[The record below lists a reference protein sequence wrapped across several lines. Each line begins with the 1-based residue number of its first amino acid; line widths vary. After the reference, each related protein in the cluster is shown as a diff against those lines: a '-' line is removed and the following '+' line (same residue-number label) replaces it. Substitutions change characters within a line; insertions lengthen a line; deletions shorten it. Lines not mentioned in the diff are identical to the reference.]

1 MGLSRHKLLLVAV
14 SLLFLL
20 SSGSSLYLQHRQEQ
34 LVDTFYRNIHWNISQ
49 VMLES
54 QRFLYDLQL
63 YRAGR
68 LGMETLSLDYDLL
81 WNRLDIFLISSETA
95 EARQRHGLGK
105 ALAGLFE
112 QIKQLEPQ
120 MEAGALREGA
130 ELARLQEA
138 IASQTHLIEQIG
150 DQILSGQ
157 ERERSV
163 SQIRSSLFWLQI
175 WQLILLLTGGALV
188 AALIRANLANRR
200 LALLDPLTRLGNRR
214 ALQEQLSR
222 ALHAGEASALVVLDL
237 KRFKQVNDLLGYQ
250 VGDRLLQT
258 VADKLQQAHGSH
270 AYRLGGDEFAVVLTS
285 ADGALETRIHEL
297 VSLLHFEFVTRECSF
312 DLACRLGVAKAQ
324 QQDAGRL
331 LDQAILALNQAKR
344 SQEGDICWF
353 EPAMLQ
359 QLQLSQHQLHQL
371 RDWLAGREPAP
382 LRVALQ
388 GLTDGQ
394 GNDMWQMTLYWRE
407 QGRPVPCAGCR
418 SAACWGPCWPGC
430 CKRTRRSMPM
440 GGRCCSRSTTRPS
453 WPMSWPI
460 CRMHH
465 ARRGCCWCRR
475 CSRMQPCWRDCGSKV
490 APWRSETLA
499 APPRPSWRPAGLSVT
514 GCQMTRS
521 TVSCCSRWPGDWGW
535 CSCRCWRAVRQGSW
549 PEHKERY

>member
-54 QRFLYDLQL
+54 QRFLADLRL
-63 YRAGR
+63 YRVGQVE
-68 LGMETLSLDYDLL
+68 METLSLDYDLL

-95 EARQRHGLGK
+95 EARERHGLGR

-112 QIKQLEPQ
+112 QIKRLEPQ
-120 MEAGALREGA
+120 MAAGELREGA
-130 ELARLQEA
+130 QLARLQEE
-138 IASQTHLIEQIG
+138 IASQTRLIEQIG
-150 DQILSGQ
+150 NQILSGQ

-270 AYRLGGDEFAVVLTS
+270 AYRLGGDEFAVVLTT
-285 ADGALETRIHEL
+285 ADGTLEARIHQL
-297 VSLLHFEFVTRECSF
+297 MSLLHFEFVTRECSF
-312 DLACRLGVAKAQ
+312 ELACRLGVARAQ

-344 SQEGDICWF
+344 SQEGDISWF
-353 EPAMLQ
+353 VPAMLQ

-388 GLTDGQ
+388 AMADEQ
-394 GNDMWQMTLYWRE
+394 GNVLWQLALYWQE
-407 QGRPVPCAGCR
+407 QGTPCPMRWLQECGVLGPVLARLLQAHETLHGDGRSLLVPLDNQAQLAQVLACMPGASRTPLVLLVPALQPDTALLAGLRQQGCTLALR
-418 SAACWGPCWPGC
+418 DIGSATPAQLAAGWPVCYWLPQDDEHGELLQ
-430 CKRTRRSMPM
+430 PL
-440 GGRCCSRSTTRPS
+440 
-453 WPMSWPI
+453 
-460 CRMHH
+460 
-465 ARRGCCWCRR
+465 ARRLGLV
-475 CSRMQPCWRDCGSKV
+475 QLQV
-490 APWRSETLA
+490 LA
-499 APPRPSWRPAGLSVT
+499 GGEA
-514 GCQMTRS
+514 
-521 TVSCCSRWPGDWGW
+521 
-535 CSCRCWRAVRQGSW
+535 RQLA
-549 PEHKERY
+549 

>member
-54 QRFLYDLQL
+54 QRFLADLRL
-63 YRAGR
+63 YRVGQVE
-68 LGMETLSLDYDLL
+68 METLSLDYDLL

-95 EARQRHGLGK
+95 EARERHGLGR

-112 QIKQLEPQ
+112 QIKRLEPQ
-120 MEAGALREGA
+120 MAAGELREGA
-130 ELARLQEA
+130 QLARLQEE
-138 IASQTHLIEQIG
+138 IASQTRLIEQIG
-150 DQILSGQ
+150 NQILSGQ

-270 AYRLGGDEFAVVLTS
+270 AYRLGGDEFAVVLTTT
-285 ADGALETRIHEL
+285 DGTLEARIHQL
-297 VSLLHFEFVTRECSF
+297 MSLLHFEFVTRECSF
-312 DLACRLGVAKAQ
+312 ELACRLGVVRVQ

-344 SQEGDICWF
+344 SQEGDISWF
-353 EPAMLQ
+353 APAMLQ
-359 QLQLSQHQLHQL
+359 QLQLTQHQLHQL

-382 LRVALQ
+382 LWVSLQAMADEQGNGLWQLALYWQEQGTSCPMRWLQECGVLGPVLARLLQAHEMLRGDGRALLVPLDNQAQLAQVLACMPGASRTPLVLLVPALQ
-388 GLTDGQ
+388 PDAALLAGLRQQ
-394 GNDMWQMTLYWRE
+394 GCTLALRDIGSATPAQLAAGWPVHYWLPQDDE
-407 QGRPVPCAGCR
+407 HGELLQPL
-418 SAACWGPCWPGC
+418 
-430 CKRTRRSMPM
+430 
-440 GGRCCSRSTTRPS
+440 
-453 WPMSWPI
+453 
-460 CRMHH
+460 
-465 ARRGCCWCRR
+465 ARRLGLV
-475 CSRMQPCWRDCGSKV
+475 QLQVLAGSE
-490 APWRSETLA
+490 ARQLA
-499 APPRPSWRPAGLSVT
+499 
-514 GCQMTRS
+514 
-521 TVSCCSRWPGDWGW
+521 
-535 CSCRCWRAVRQGSW
+535 
-549 PEHKERY
+549 

>member
-1 MGLSRHKLLLVAV
+1 MGLSRHKLLLVTV

-54 QRFLYDLQL
+54 QRFLADLRL
-63 YRAGR
+63 YRVGQVE
-68 LGMETLSLDYDLL
+68 METLSLDYDLL

-95 EARQRHGLGK
+95 EARERHGLGR

-112 QIKQLEPQ
+112 QIKRLEPQ
-120 MEAGALREGA
+120 MAAGELREGA
-130 ELARLQEA
+130 QLARLQEE
-138 IASQTHLIEQIG
+138 IASQTRLIEQIG
-150 DQILSGQ
+150 NQILSGQ

-312 DLACRLGVAKAQ
+312 ELACRLGVARAQ

-344 SQEGDICWF
+344 SQEGDISWF
-353 EPAMLQ
+353 APAMLQ
-359 QLQLSQHQLHQL
+359 QLQLTQLQLHLL

-388 GLTDGQ
+388 AMTDEQ
-394 GNDMWQMTLYWRE
+394 GNGLWQLMLYWQE
-407 QGRPVPCAGCR
+407 QGTPCPMRWLQECGVLGPVLARLLRAHETLRGDGRALLVPLDNQAQLAQVLACLPGASRTPLVLLVPALQPDAALLAGLRQQGCTLALR
-418 SAACWGPCWPGC
+418 DIGSATPAQLAAGWPV
-430 CKRTRRSMPM
+430 RYWLPQDDEHDELLQ
-440 GGRCCSRSTTRPS
+440 PL
-453 WPMSWPI
+453 
-460 CRMHH
+460 
-465 ARRGCCWCRR
+465 ARRLGLV
-475 CSRMQPCWRDCGSKV
+475 QLQVLAGSE
-490 APWRSETLA
+490 ARQLA
-499 APPRPSWRPAGLSVT
+499 
-514 GCQMTRS
+514 
-521 TVSCCSRWPGDWGW
+521 
-535 CSCRCWRAVRQGSW
+535 
-549 PEHKERY
+549 

>member
-54 QRFLYDLQL
+54 QRFLADLRL
-63 YRAGR
+63 YRVGQVE
-68 LGMETLSLDYDLL
+68 METLSLDYDLL

-95 EARQRHGLGK
+95 EARERHGLGR

-112 QIKQLEPQ
+112 QIKRLEPQ
-120 MEAGALREGA
+120 MAAGELREGA
-130 ELARLQEA
+130 QLARLQEA
-138 IASQTHLIEQIG
+138 IASQTRLIEQIG
-150 DQILSGQ
+150 NQILSGQ

-222 ALHAGEASALVVLDL
+222 ALQAGEASALVVLDL

-270 AYRLGGDEFAVVLTS
+270 AYRLGGDEFAVVLTT
-285 ADGALETRIHEL
+285 ADGTLEARIHQL
-297 VSLLHFEFVTRECSF
+297 MSLLHFEFVTRECSF
-312 DLACRLGVAKAQ
+312 ELACRLGVARAQ

-344 SQEGDICWF
+344 SQEGDISWF
-353 EPAMLQ
+353 APAMLQ
-359 QLQLSQHQLHQL
+359 QLQLTQHQLHQL

-388 GLTDGQ
+388 AMADEQ
-394 GNDMWQMTLYWRE
+394 GNGLWQLALYWQE
-407 QGRPVPCAGCR
+407 QGTPCPMRWLQECGVLGPVLAQLLQAHETLRGDGRALLVPLDNQAQLAQVVACLPGTSRTPLVLLVPALQPDAALLAGLRQQGCTLALR
-418 SAACWGPCWPGC
+418 DIGSATPAQLAAGWPVRYWLPQDDEHGELLQ
-430 CKRTRRSMPM
+430 PL
-440 GGRCCSRSTTRPS
+440 
-453 WPMSWPI
+453 
-460 CRMHH
+460 
-465 ARRGCCWCRR
+465 ARRLGLV
-475 CSRMQPCWRDCGSKV
+475 QLQELAGSE
-490 APWRSETLA
+490 ARQLA
-499 APPRPSWRPAGLSVT
+499 
-514 GCQMTRS
+514 
-521 TVSCCSRWPGDWGW
+521 
-535 CSCRCWRAVRQGSW
+535 
-549 PEHKERY
+549 

>member
-54 QRFLYDLQL
+54 QRFLADLRL
-63 YRAGR
+63 YRVGQVE
-68 LGMETLSLDYDLL
+68 METLSLDYDLL

-95 EARQRHGLGK
+95 EARERHGLGR

-112 QIKQLEPQ
+112 QIKRLEPQ
-120 MEAGALREGA
+120 MAAGELREGA
-130 ELARLQEA
+130 QLARLQEA
-138 IASQTHLIEQIG
+138 IASQTRLIEQIG
-150 DQILSGQ
+150 NQILSGQ

-222 ALHAGEASALVVLDL
+222 ALHTGEASALVVLDL

-258 VADKLQQAHGSH
+258 VADKLQQAHGGH
-270 AYRLGGDEFAVVLTS
+270 AYRLGGDEFAVVLTT
-285 ADGALETRIHEL
+285 ADGTLEARIHQL
-297 VSLLHFEFVTRECSF
+297 MSLLHFEFVTRECSF
-312 DLACRLGVAKAQ
+312 ELACRLGVARAQ

-344 SQEGDICWF
+344 SQEGDISWF
-353 EPAMLQ
+353 APAMLQ

-388 GLTDGQ
+388 AMADEQ
-394 GNDMWQMTLYWRE
+394 GNVLWQLALYWQE
-407 QGRPVPCAGCR
+407 QGTPCPMRWLQECGVLGPVLARLLQAHETLRGDGRVLLIPLDNQAQLAQVLACLPGTSRTPLVLLVPALQPDTALLAGLRQQGCTLALR
-418 SAACWGPCWPGC
+418 DIGSATPAQLAAGWPVRYWLPQDDEHGELLQ
-430 CKRTRRSMPM
+430 PL
-440 GGRCCSRSTTRPS
+440 
-453 WPMSWPI
+453 
-460 CRMHH
+460 
-465 ARRGCCWCRR
+465 ARRLG
-475 CSRMQPCWRDCGSKV
+475 
-490 APWRSETLA
+490 LA
-499 APPRPSWRPAGLSVT
+499 QLQVKAG
-514 GCQMTRS
+514 GE
-521 TVSCCSRWPGDWGW
+521 
-535 CSCRCWRAVRQGSW
+535 ARQLA
-549 PEHKERY
+549 

>member
-54 QRFLYDLQL
+54 QRFLADLRL
-63 YRAGR
+63 YRVGQVE
-68 LGMETLSLDYDLL
+68 METLSLDYDLL

-95 EARQRHGLGK
+95 EVRERHGLGR

-112 QIKQLEPQ
+112 QIKRLEPQ
-120 MEAGALREGA
+120 MAAGELREGA
-130 ELARLQEA
+130 QLARLQEE
-138 IASQTHLIEQIG
+138 IASQTRLIEQIG
-150 DQILSGQ
+150 NQILSGQ

-258 VADKLQQAHGSH
+258 VADKLQQAHGGH
-270 AYRLGGDEFAVVLTS
+270 AYRLGGDEFAVVLTT
-285 ADGALETRIHEL
+285 ADGTLEARIHQL
-297 VSLLHFEFVTRECSF
+297 MSLLHFEFVTRECSF
-312 DLACRLGVAKAQ
+312 ELACRLGVVRVQ

-344 SQEGDICWF
+344 SQEGDISWF
-353 EPAMLQ
+353 APAMQQ
-359 QLQLSQHQLHQL
+359 QLQLTQHQLHQL

-394 GNDMWQMTLYWRE
+394 GNDLWQMTLYWRE
-407 QGRPVPCAGCR
+407 QGAPCQMRWLQECGVLGPVLARLLQAHEAQHGDGRALLLPLDNQAQLAHVVAYLPDASRTPRVLLVPALQPDTALLAGLRQQGCTLALR
-418 SAACWGPCWPGC
+418 DIGSATPAQLAAGWPVRYWLPQDDEHGELLQ
-430 CKRTRRSMPM
+430 PL
-440 GGRCCSRSTTRPS
+440 
-453 WPMSWPI
+453 
-460 CRMHH
+460 
-465 ARRGCCWCRR
+465 ARRLGLV
-475 CSRMQPCWRDCGSKV
+475 QLQVLAGSE
-490 APWRSETLA
+490 ARQLA
-499 APPRPSWRPAGLSVT
+499 
-514 GCQMTRS
+514 
-521 TVSCCSRWPGDWGW
+521 
-535 CSCRCWRAVRQGSW
+535 
-549 PEHKERY
+549 

>member
-54 QRFLYDLQL
+54 QRFLADLRL
-63 YRAGR
+63 YRVGQVE
-68 LGMETLSLDYDLL
+68 METLSLDYDLL

-95 EARQRHGLGK
+95 EARERHGLGR

-112 QIKQLEPQ
+112 QIKRLEPQ
-120 MEAGALREGA
+120 MVAGELREGA
-130 ELARLQEA
+130 QLARLQEE
-138 IASQTHLIEQIG
+138 IASQTRLIEQIG
-150 DQILSGQ
+150 NQILSGQ

-163 SQIRSSLFWLQI
+163 NQIRSSLFWLQI

-270 AYRLGGDEFAVVLTS
+270 AYRLGGDEFAVVLTT
-285 ADGALETRIHEL
+285 ADGTLEARIHQL
-297 VSLLHFEFVTRECSF
+297 MSLLHFEFVTRECSF
-312 DLACRLGVAKAQ
+312 ELACRLGVVRVQ

-344 SQEGDICWF
+344 SQEGDISWF
-353 EPAMLQ
+353 APAMLQ
-359 QLQLSQHQLHQL
+359 QLQLTQHQLHQL

-394 GNDMWQMTLYWRE
+394 GNGLWQLALYWQE
-407 QGRPVPCAGCR
+407 QGTPCPMRWLQECGVLGPVLARLLQAHETLRGDGRALLVPLDNQAQLAQVLACLPGASRTPLVLLVPALQPDAALLAGLRQQGCTLVALR
-418 SAACWGPCWPGC
+418 DIGSATPAQLAAGWPVRYWLPQDDEHGELLQ
-430 CKRTRRSMPM
+430 PL
-440 GGRCCSRSTTRPS
+440 
-453 WPMSWPI
+453 
-460 CRMHH
+460 
-465 ARRGCCWCRR
+465 ARRLGLV
-475 CSRMQPCWRDCGSKV
+475 QLQVLAGSE
-490 APWRSETLA
+490 ARQLA
-499 APPRPSWRPAGLSVT
+499 
-514 GCQMTRS
+514 
-521 TVSCCSRWPGDWGW
+521 
-535 CSCRCWRAVRQGSW
+535 
-549 PEHKERY
+549 

>member
-68 LGMETLSLDYDLL
+68 LTMETLSLDYDLL

-120 MEAGALREGA
+120 MEAGGLREGA
-130 ELARLQEA
+130 ELARMQEA

-163 SQIRSSLFWLQI
+163 NQIRSSLFWLQI

-258 VADKLQQAHGSH
+258 VADKLQQAHGGH

-285 ADGALETRIHEL
+285 ADGVLETRIHEL
-297 VSLLHFEFVTRECSF
+297 VNLLHFEFVTRECSF
-312 DLACRLGVAKAQ
+312 DMACRLGVAKAQ

-359 QLQLSQHQLHQL
+359 QLQLSQQQLHQL
-371 RDWLAGREPAP
+371 RDWLAGRESAP

-388 GLTDGQ
+388 GMTDGQ
-394 GNDMWQMTLYWRE
+394 GNDL
-407 QGRPVPCAGCR
+407 
-418 SAACWGPCWPGC
+418 
-430 CKRTRRSMPM
+430 
-440 GGRCCSRSTTRPS
+440 
-453 WPMSWPI
+453 
-460 CRMHH
+460 
-465 ARRGCCWCRR
+465 
-475 CSRMQPCWRDCGSKV
+475 
-490 APWRSETLA
+490 
-499 APPRPSWRPAGLSVT
+499 
-514 GCQMTRS
+514 
-521 TVSCCSRWPGDWGW
+521 
-535 CSCRCWRAVRQGSW
+535 
-549 PEHKERY
+549 

>member
-54 QRFLYDLQL
+54 QRFLADLRL
-63 YRAGR
+63 YRVGQVE
-68 LGMETLSLDYDLL
+68 METLSLDYDLL

-95 EARQRHGLGK
+95 EARERHGLGR

-112 QIKQLEPQ
+112 QIKRLEPQ
-120 MEAGALREGA
+120 MAAGELREGA
-130 ELARLQEA
+130 QLARLQEA
-138 IASQTHLIEQIG
+138 IASQTRLIEQIG
-150 DQILSGQ
+150 NQILSGQ

-258 VADKLQQAHGSH
+258 VADKLQQAHGGH
-270 AYRLGGDEFAVVLTS
+270 AYRLGGDEFAVVLTT
-285 ADGALETRIHEL
+285 ADGTLEARIHQL
-297 VSLLHFEFVTRECSF
+297 MSLLHFEFVTRECCF
-312 DLACRLGVAKAQ
+312 ELACRLGVARAQ

-344 SQEGDICWF
+344 SQEGDISWF
-353 EPAMLQ
+353 APAMLQ
-359 QLQLSQHQLHQL
+359 QLQLTQHQLHQL

-388 GLTDGQ
+388 AMTDEQ
-394 GNDMWQMTLYWRE
+394 GNGLWQLMLYWQE
-407 QGRPVPCAGCR
+407 QGTPCPMRWLQECGVLGPVLARLLQAHEAQHVDGRALLLPLDNQAQLAQVLACLPGTSRTPLVLLVPALQPDAALLAGLRQQGCTLALR
-418 SAACWGPCWPGC
+418 DIGSATPAQLAAGWPVRYWLPQDDEHGELLQ
-430 CKRTRRSMPM
+430 PL
-440 GGRCCSRSTTRPS
+440 
-453 WPMSWPI
+453 
-460 CRMHH
+460 
-465 ARRGCCWCRR
+465 ARRLGLV
-475 CSRMQPCWRDCGSKV
+475 QLQVLAGSE
-490 APWRSETLA
+490 ARQLA
-499 APPRPSWRPAGLSVT
+499 
-514 GCQMTRS
+514 
-521 TVSCCSRWPGDWGW
+521 
-535 CSCRCWRAVRQGSW
+535 
-549 PEHKERY
+549 

>member
-54 QRFLYDLQL
+54 QRFLADLRL
-63 YRAGR
+63 YRVGQVE
-68 LGMETLSLDYDLL
+68 METLSLDYDLL

-95 EARQRHGLGK
+95 EARERHGLGR

-112 QIKQLEPQ
+112 QIKRLEPQ
-120 MEAGALREGA
+120 MAAGELREGA
-130 ELARLQEA
+130 QLARLQEA
-138 IASQTHLIEQIG
+138 IASQTRLIEQIG
-150 DQILSGQ
+150 NQILSGQ

-312 DLACRLGVAKAQ
+312 ELACRLGVARAQ

-344 SQEGDICWF
+344 SQEGDISWF
-353 EPAMLQ
+353 APAMLQ
-359 QLQLSQHQLHQL
+359 QLQLTQLQLHLL

-388 GLTDGQ
+388 AMTDEQ
-394 GNDMWQMTLYWRE
+394 GNGLWQLMLYWQE
-407 QGRPVPCAGCR
+407 QGTPCPMRWLQECGVLGPVLARLLRAHETLRGDGRALLVPLDNQAQLAQVLACLPGASRTPLVLLVPALQPDAALLAGLRQQGCTLALR
-418 SAACWGPCWPGC
+418 DIGSATPAQLAAGWPV
-430 CKRTRRSMPM
+430 RYWLPQDDEHDELLQ
-440 GGRCCSRSTTRPS
+440 PL
-453 WPMSWPI
+453 
-460 CRMHH
+460 
-465 ARRGCCWCRR
+465 ARRLGLV
-475 CSRMQPCWRDCGSKV
+475 QLQVLAGSE
-490 APWRSETLA
+490 ARQLA
-499 APPRPSWRPAGLSVT
+499 
-514 GCQMTRS
+514 
-521 TVSCCSRWPGDWGW
+521 
-535 CSCRCWRAVRQGSW
+535 
-549 PEHKERY
+549 

>member
-112 QIKQLEPQ
+112 QIKQLESQ
-120 MEAGALREGA
+120 MEAGALQEGA

-138 IASQTHLIEQIG
+138 IASQTRLIEQIG

-258 VADKLQQAHGSH
+258 VADKLQQAHGGH

-394 GNDMWQMTLYWRE
+394 GNDLWQMTLYWRE
-407 QGRPVPCAGCR
+407 QGGLCPMRWLQECGVLGPVLARLLQAHEAQHADGRALLLPLDNQAQLAHVVAYLPDTSCTPLVLLVPTLLPDAALLAGLRQQGCTLALR
-418 SAACWGPCWPGC
+418 DIGSATPAQLAAGWPV
-430 CKRTRRSMPM
+430 RYWLPDDAEHSELLQPL
-440 GGRCCSRSTTRPS
+440 
-453 WPMSWPI
+453 
-460 CRMHH
+460 
-465 ARRGCCWCRR
+465 ARRLGLV
-475 CSRMQPCWRDCGSKV
+475 QLQV
-490 APWRSETLA
+490 LA
-499 APPRPSWRPAGLSVT
+499 GGEA
-514 GCQMTRS
+514 
-521 TVSCCSRWPGDWGW
+521 
-535 CSCRCWRAVRQGSW
+535 RQLA
-549 PEHKERY
+549 

>member
-1 MGLSRHKLLLVAV
+1 MGLSRQNLLLVAV

-20 SSGSSLYLQHRQEQ
+20 SSGSSLYLQYRQEQ
-34 LVDTFYRNIHWNISQ
+34 LVDTFYRNVHWNISQ

-68 LGMETLSLDYDLL
+68 LSMETLSLDYDLL

-95 EARQRHGLGK
+95 EMRQRHGLGK
-105 ALAGLFE
+105 VLATLFE

-120 MEAGALREGA
+120 METGALREGA

-138 IASQTHLIEQIG
+138 IASQTRLVEQIG

-157 ERERSV
+157 EREHSV
-163 SQIRSSLFWLQI
+163 SQIRNSLFWLQI

-200 LALLDPLTRLGNRR
+200 LALLDPLTLLGNRR

-222 ALHAGEASALVVLDL
+222 ALHAGEVSALVVLDL

-250 VGDRLLQT
+250 VGDRLLQM
-258 VADKLQQAHGSH
+258 VANKLQQAHGSH
-270 AYRLGGDEFAVVLTS
+270 AYRLGGDEFAVVLTK
-285 ADGALETRIHEL
+285 ADDALETAIHEL
-297 VSLLHFEFVTRECSF
+297 VDLLHFEFVTRECSF

-324 QQDAGRL
+324 QQDAARL

-344 SQEGDICWF
+344 SQEGAISWF

-359 QLQLSQHQLHQL
+359 QLQLSQQQLHQL
-371 RDWLAGREPAP
+371 REWLAGREPAP

-388 GLTDGQ
+388 ELTDGQ
-394 GNDMWQMTLYWRE
+394 GNEMWQLALEWGE
-407 QGRPVPCAGCR
+407 QGEPCHMRWLQECGVLGPVLARVLQAHEAQYADGRALLVPLDNQAQLTHLLAYLPGASCTPLVLLVPTLQPDGALLAGLR
-418 SAACWGPCWPGC
+418 QQGC
-430 CKRTRRSMPM
+430 TLALRDI
-440 GGRCCSRSTTRPS
+440 GSTTS
-453 WPMSWPI
+453 VELVAGWPVRYWLPQGDEDGELLQPL
-460 CRMHH
+460 
-465 ARRGCCWCRR
+465 ARRLGLVPL
-475 CSRMQPCWRDCGSKV
+475 QV
-490 APWRSETLA
+490 LA
-499 APPRPSWRPAGLSVT
+499 TRE
-514 GCQMTRS
+514 TRS
-521 TVSCCSRWPGDWGW
+521 L
-535 CSCRCWRAVRQGSW
+535 A
-549 PEHKERY
+549 

>member
-68 LGMETLSLDYDLL
+68 LGMDTLSLDYDLL

-120 MEAGALREGA
+120 VEAGALREGV

-138 IASQTHLIEQIG
+138 IASQTRLIEQIG

-258 VADKLQQAHGSH
+258 VADKLQQAHDGH

-331 LDQAILALNQAKR
+331 LDQAKR

-359 QLQLSQHQLHQL
+359 QLQLSQQQLHQL

-394 GNDMWQMTLYWRE
+394 GNDLWQMTLYWRE
-407 QGRPVPCAGCR
+407 QGAPCQMRWLQECGVLGPVLARLLQAHEAQHADGRALLLRLDNQAQLAHVVAYLPDASRTPRVLLMPTLQPDAALLAGLRQQGCTLALR
-418 SAACWGPCWPGC
+418 DIGSATPAQLAAGWPV
-430 CKRTRRSMPM
+430 RYWLPDDAEHSELLQPL
-440 GGRCCSRSTTRPS
+440 
-453 WPMSWPI
+453 
-460 CRMHH
+460 
-465 ARRGCCWCRR
+465 ARRLGLV
-475 CSRMQPCWRDCGSKV
+475 QLQVLAGSE
-490 APWRSETLA
+490 ARQLA
-499 APPRPSWRPAGLSVT
+499 
-514 GCQMTRS
+514 
-521 TVSCCSRWPGDWGW
+521 
-535 CSCRCWRAVRQGSW
+535 
-549 PEHKERY
+549 

>member
-54 QRFLYDLQL
+54 QRFLADLRL
-63 YRAGR
+63 YRVGQVE
-68 LGMETLSLDYDLL
+68 METLSLDYDLL

-95 EARQRHGLGK
+95 EARERYGLGK

-112 QIKQLEPQ
+112 QIKRLEPQ
-120 MEAGALREGA
+120 MAAGELRDWA
-130 ELARLQEA
+130 QLARLQEE
-138 IASQTHLIEQIG
+138 IASQTRLIEQIG
-150 DQILSGQ
+150 NQILSGQ

-222 ALHAGEASALVVLDL
+222 ALQAGEASALVVLDL

-270 AYRLGGDEFAVVLTS
+270 AYRLGGDEFAVVLTT
-285 ADGALETRIHEL
+285 ADGTLEARIHQL
-297 VSLLHFEFVTRECSF
+297 MSLLHFEFVTRECSF
-312 DLACRLGVAKAQ
+312 ELACRLGVARAQ

-344 SQEGDICWF
+344 SQEGDISWF
-353 EPAMLQ
+353 APAMLQ
-359 QLQLSQHQLHQL
+359 QLQLTQHQLHQL

-388 GLTDGQ
+388 AMADEQ
-394 GNDMWQMTLYWRE
+394 GNVLWQLALYWQE
-407 QGRPVPCAGCR
+407 QGTPCPMRWLQECGVLARLLQAHETLRGDGRALLVPLDNQAQLAQVLACLPGASRTPLVLLVPALQPDTALLAGLRQQGCTLALRDIGSATPAQLAAGWPVRYWLPQDDEHGELLQ
-418 SAACWGPCWPGC
+418 PL
-430 CKRTRRSMPM
+430 
-440 GGRCCSRSTTRPS
+440 
-453 WPMSWPI
+453 
-460 CRMHH
+460 
-465 ARRGCCWCRR
+465 ARRLGLV
-475 CSRMQPCWRDCGSKV
+475 QLQV
-490 APWRSETLA
+490 LA
-499 APPRPSWRPAGLSVT
+499 DGEA
-514 GCQMTRS
+514 
-521 TVSCCSRWPGDWGW
+521 
-535 CSCRCWRAVRQGSW
+535 RQLA
-549 PEHKERY
+549 

>member
-54 QRFLYDLQL
+54 QRFLADLRL
-63 YRAGR
+63 YRVGQVE
-68 LGMETLSLDYDLL
+68 METLSLDYDLL

-95 EARQRHGLGK
+95 EARERHGLGR

-112 QIKQLEPQ
+112 QIKRLEPQ
-120 MEAGALREGA
+120 MAAGALREGA
-130 ELARLQEA
+130 QLARLQEE
-138 IASQTHLIEQIG
+138 IASQTRLIEQIG
-150 DQILSGQ
+150 NQILSGQ

-222 ALHAGEASALVVLDL
+222 ALYAGEASALVVLDL

-270 AYRLGGDEFAVVLTS
+270 AYRLGGDEFAVVLTT
-285 ADGALETRIHEL
+285 ADGTLEARIHQL
-297 VSLLHFEFVTRECSF
+297 MSLLHFEFVTRECSF
-312 DLACRLGVAKAQ
+312 ELACRLGVARAQ

-344 SQEGDICWF
+344 SQEGDISWF
-353 EPAMLQ
+353 APAMLQ
-359 QLQLSQHQLHQL
+359 QLQLTQHQLHQL

-388 GLTDGQ
+388 AMTDEQ
-394 GNDMWQMTLYWRE
+394 GNGLWQLALYWQE
-407 QGRPVPCAGCR
+407 QGTSCPMRWLQECGVQGPVL
-418 SAACWGPCWPGC
+418 
-430 CKRTRRSMPM
+430 
-440 GGRCCSRSTTRPS
+440 
-453 WPMSWPI
+453 
-460 CRMHH
+460 
-465 ARRGCCWCRR
+465 ARLL
-475 CSRMQPCWRDCGSKV
+475 Q
-490 APWRSETLA
+490 AHETLHGDGRGLLIPLDNQA
-499 APPRPSWRPAGLSVT
+499 QLAQVLACMPGASRTPLVLLVPALQPDTALLAGLRQQ
-514 GCQMTRS
+514 GCTLALRDIGSATPAQLAAG
-521 TVSCCSRWPGDWGW
+521 WPVRYWLPQDDEHGELLQPLA
-535 CSCRCWRAVRQGSW
+535 WRLGLVQLQVLAGGEARQLA
-549 PEHKERY
+549 

>member
-54 QRFLYDLQL
+54 QRFLADLRL
-63 YRAGR
+63 YRVGQVE
-68 LGMETLSLDYDLL
+68 METLSLDYDLL

-95 EARQRHGLGK
+95 EARERHGLGR

-112 QIKQLEPQ
+112 QIKRLEPQ
-120 MEAGALREGA
+120 MAAGELREGA
-130 ELARLQEA
+130 QLARLQEA
-138 IASQTHLIEQIG
+138 IASQTRLIEQIG
-150 DQILSGQ
+150 NQILSGQ

-258 VADKLQQAHGSH
+258 VADKLQQAHGGH
-270 AYRLGGDEFAVVLTS
+270 AYRLGGDEFAVVLTT
-285 ADGALETRIHEL
+285 ADGTLEARIHQL
-297 VSLLHFEFVTRECSF
+297 MSLLHFEFVTRECSF
-312 DLACRLGVAKAQ
+312 ELACRLGVARAQ

-344 SQEGDICWF
+344 SQEGDISWF
-353 EPAMLQ
+353 APAMLQ

-388 GLTDGQ
+388 AMADEQ
-394 GNDMWQMTLYWRE
+394 GNVLWQLALYWQE
-407 QGRPVPCAGCR
+407 QGTPCPMRWLQECGVLGPVLARLLQAYETLRGDGRVLLIPLDNQAQLAQVLACLPGTSRTPLVLLVPALQPDTALLAGLRQQGCTLALR
-418 SAACWGPCWPGC
+418 DIGSATPAQLAAGWPVRYWLPQDDEHGELLQ
-430 CKRTRRSMPM
+430 PL
-440 GGRCCSRSTTRPS
+440 
-453 WPMSWPI
+453 
-460 CRMHH
+460 
-465 ARRGCCWCRR
+465 ARRLG
-475 CSRMQPCWRDCGSKV
+475 
-490 APWRSETLA
+490 LA
-499 APPRPSWRPAGLSVT
+499 QLQVKAG
-514 GCQMTRS
+514 GE
-521 TVSCCSRWPGDWGW
+521 
-535 CSCRCWRAVRQGSW
+535 ARQLA
-549 PEHKERY
+549 

>member
-54 QRFLYDLQL
+54 QRFLADLRL
-63 YRAGR
+63 YRVGQVE
-68 LGMETLSLDYDLL
+68 METLSLDYDLL

-95 EARQRHGLGK
+95 EARERHGLGR

-112 QIKQLEPQ
+112 QIKRLEPQ
-120 MEAGALREGA
+120 MAAGELREGA
-130 ELARLQEA
+130 QLARLQEA
-138 IASQTHLIEQIG
+138 IASQTRLIEQIG
-150 DQILSGQ
+150 NQILSGQ

-258 VADKLQQAHGSH
+258 VADKLQQAHGGH
-270 AYRLGGDEFAVVLTS
+270 AYRLGGDEFAVVLTT
-285 ADGALETRIHEL
+285 ADGTLEARIHQL
-297 VSLLHFEFVTRECSF
+297 MSLLHFEFVTRECSF
-312 DLACRLGVAKAQ
+312 ELACRLGVARAQ

-344 SQEGDICWF
+344 SQEGDISWF
-353 EPAMLQ
+353 APAMLQ

-388 GLTDGQ
+388 AMADEQ
-394 GNDMWQMTLYWRE
+394 GNVLWQLALYWQE
-407 QGRPVPCAGCR
+407 QGTPCPMRWLQECGVLGPVLARLLQAHETLRGDGRSLLVPLDNQAQLAQVLACLPVASRTPLVLLVPALQPDTALLAGLRQQGCTLALR
-418 SAACWGPCWPGC
+418 DIGSATPAQLAAGWPVRYWLPQDDEHGELLQ
-430 CKRTRRSMPM
+430 PL
-440 GGRCCSRSTTRPS
+440 
-453 WPMSWPI
+453 
-460 CRMHH
+460 
-465 ARRGCCWCRR
+465 ARRLGLV
-475 CSRMQPCWRDCGSKV
+475 QLQVLAGSE
-490 APWRSETLA
+490 ARQLA
-499 APPRPSWRPAGLSVT
+499 
-514 GCQMTRS
+514 
-521 TVSCCSRWPGDWGW
+521 
-535 CSCRCWRAVRQGSW
+535 
-549 PEHKERY
+549 

>member
-54 QRFLYDLQL
+54 QRFLADLRL
-63 YRAGR
+63 YRVGQVE
-68 LGMETLSLDYDLL
+68 METLSLDYDLL

-95 EARQRHGLGK
+95 EARERHGLGR

-112 QIKQLEPQ
+112 QIKRLEPQ
-120 MEAGALREGA
+120 MAAGELREGA
-130 ELARLQEA
+130 QLARLQEE
-138 IASQTHLIEQIG
+138 IASQTRLIEQIG
-150 DQILSGQ
+150 NQILSGQ

-270 AYRLGGDEFAVVLTS
+270 AYRLGGDEFAVVLTT
-285 ADGALETRIHEL
+285 ADGTLEARIHQL

-312 DLACRLGVAKAQ
+312 ELACRLGVARAQ
-324 QQDAGRL
+324 QQDAGQL

-344 SQEGDICWF
+344 SQEGDISWF
-353 EPAMLQ
+353 APAMLQ
-359 QLQLSQHQLHQL
+359 QLQLTQHQLHQL

-388 GLTDGQ
+388 AMTDEQ
-394 GNDMWQMTLYWRE
+394 GNGLWQLALYWQE
-407 QGRPVPCAGCR
+407 QGTPCPMRWLQECGVLGPVLARLLQAHETLHGDGRTLLVPLNNQAQLAQVLACLPGTSRTPLVLLVPALQPDAALLAGLRQQGCTLALR
-418 SAACWGPCWPGC
+418 DIGSATPAQLAAGWPVRYWLPQDDEHGELLQ
-430 CKRTRRSMPM
+430 PL
-440 GGRCCSRSTTRPS
+440 
-453 WPMSWPI
+453 
-460 CRMHH
+460 
-465 ARRGCCWCRR
+465 ARRLG
-475 CSRMQPCWRDCGSKV
+475 
-490 APWRSETLA
+490 LA
-499 APPRPSWRPAGLSVT
+499 QLQVQAG
-514 GCQMTRS
+514 GE
-521 TVSCCSRWPGDWGW
+521 
-535 CSCRCWRAVRQGSW
+535 ARQLA
-549 PEHKERY
+549 

>member
-54 QRFLYDLQL
+54 QRFLADLRL
-63 YRAGR
+63 YRVGQVE
-68 LGMETLSLDYDLL
+68 METLSLDYDLL

-95 EARQRHGLGK
+95 EARERHGLGR

-112 QIKQLEPQ
+112 QIKRLEPQ
-120 MEAGALREGA
+120 MAAGELREGA
-130 ELARLQEA
+130 QLVRLQEA
-138 IASQTHLIEQIG
+138 IASQTRLIEQIG
-150 DQILSGQ
+150 NQILSGQ

-222 ALHAGEASALVVLDL
+222 ALHAGVASALVVLDL

-258 VADKLQQAHGSH
+258 VADKLQQAHGGH
-270 AYRLGGDEFAVVLTS
+270 AYRLGGDEFAVVLTT
-285 ADGALETRIHEL
+285 ADGTLEARIHQL
-297 VSLLHFEFVTRECSF
+297 MSLLHFEFVTRECSF
-312 DLACRLGVAKAQ
+312 ELACRLGVARAQ
-324 QQDAGRL
+324 LQDAGRL

-344 SQEGDICWF
+344 SQEGDISWF
-353 EPAMLQ
+353 APAMLQ
-359 QLQLSQHQLHQL
+359 QLQLTQHQLHQL

-388 GLTDGQ
+388 AMTDEQ
-394 GNDMWQMTLYWRE
+394 GNGLWQLTLYWQE
-407 QGRPVPCAGCR
+407 QGTSCPMRWLQECGVLGPVLVRLLQAHETLHGDGRSLLVPLDNQAQLAQVLACLPGASRTPLVLLVPALQPDTALLAGLRQQGCTLALR
-418 SAACWGPCWPGC
+418 DIGSATPAQLAAGWPVRYWLPQDDEHGELLQ
-430 CKRTRRSMPM
+430 PL
-440 GGRCCSRSTTRPS
+440 
-453 WPMSWPI
+453 
-460 CRMHH
+460 
-465 ARRGCCWCRR
+465 ARRLGLV
-475 CSRMQPCWRDCGSKV
+475 QLQVLAGSE
-490 APWRSETLA
+490 ARQLA
-499 APPRPSWRPAGLSVT
+499 
-514 GCQMTRS
+514 
-521 TVSCCSRWPGDWGW
+521 
-535 CSCRCWRAVRQGSW
+535 
-549 PEHKERY
+549 

>member
-1 MGLSRHKLLLVAV
+1 MGLSRQNLLLVAV

-20 SSGSSLYLQHRQEQ
+20 SSGSSLYLQYRQEQ
-34 LVDTFYRNIHWNISQ
+34 LVDTFYRNVHWNISQ

-68 LGMETLSLDYDLL
+68 LSMETLSLDYDLL

-95 EARQRHGLGK
+95 EMRQRHGLGK
-105 ALAGLFE
+105 VLATLFE

-138 IASQTHLIEQIG
+138 IASQTRLVEQIG

-157 ERERSV
+157 EREHSV
-163 SQIRSSLFWLQI
+163 SQIRNSLFWLQI

-200 LALLDPLTRLGNRR
+200 LALLDPLTQLGNRR

-222 ALHAGEASALVVLDL
+222 ALHADDVSALVVLDL

-250 VGDRLLQT
+250 VGDRLLQM
-258 VADKLQQAHGSH
+258 VANKLQQAHGSH
-270 AYRLGGDEFAVVLTS
+270 AYRLGGDEFAVVLTK
-285 ADGALETRIHEL
+285 ADDALETAIHEL
-297 VSLLHFEFVTRECSF
+297 VDLLHFEFVTRECSF

-324 QQDAGRL
+324 QQDAARL

-344 SQEGDICWF
+344 SQDGAISWF

-359 QLQLSQHQLHQL
+359 QLQLSQQQLHQL
-371 RDWLAGREPAP
+371 REWLAGREPAP

-388 GLTDGQ
+388 PLTDGQ
-394 GNDMWQMTLYWRE
+394 GNEMWQLALEWGE
-407 QGRPVPCAGCR
+407 QGVPCQMRWLQDCGVLGPVLARVLQTHEAQYADGRALLVPLDNQVQLTHLLAYLPGSSRTPLVLLIPTLQPDGVLLAGLR
-418 SAACWGPCWPGC
+418 QQGC
-430 CKRTRRSMPM
+430 TLALREI
-440 GGRCCSRSTTRPS
+440 GSTTS
-453 WPMSWPI
+453 AQLAAGWPVRYWLPQGDDDGELLQPL
-460 CRMHH
+460 
-465 ARRGCCWCRR
+465 ARRLGLVPL
-475 CSRMQPCWRDCGSKV
+475 QV
-490 APWRSETLA
+490 LA
-499 APPRPSWRPAGLSVT
+499 ARE
-514 GCQMTRS
+514 TRS
-521 TVSCCSRWPGDWGW
+521 L
-535 CSCRCWRAVRQGSW
+535 A
-549 PEHKERY
+549 

>member
-1 MGLSRHKLLLVAV
+1 MMGLSRHKLLLVAV

-54 QRFLYDLQL
+54 QRFLADLRL
-63 YRAGR
+63 YRVGQVE
-68 LGMETLSLDYDLL
+68 METLSLDYDLL

-95 EARQRHGLGK
+95 EARERHGLGR

-112 QIKQLEPQ
+112 QIKRLEPQ
-120 MEAGALREGA
+120 MAAGELREGA
-130 ELARLQEA
+130 QLARLQEE
-138 IASQTHLIEQIG
+138 IASQTRLIEQIG
-150 DQILSGQ
+150 NQILSGQ

-258 VADKLQQAHGSH
+258 VADKLQQAHGGH
-270 AYRLGGDEFAVVLTS
+270 AYRLGGDEFAVVLTT
-285 ADGALETRIHEL
+285 ADGTLEARIHQL
-297 VSLLHFEFVTRECSF
+297 MSLLHFEFVTRECSF
-312 DLACRLGVAKAQ
+312 ELACRLGVARAQ

-344 SQEGDICWF
+344 SQEGDISWF
-353 EPAMLQ
+353 APAMQQ
-359 QLQLSQHQLHQL
+359 QLQLTQHQLHQL

-388 GLTDGQ
+388 AMADEQ
-394 GNDMWQMTLYWRE
+394 GNVLWQLALYWQE
-407 QGRPVPCAGCR
+407 QGTSCPMRWLQECGVLGPVLARLLRAHETLRGDGRVLLIPLDNQAQLAQVLACLPGASRTPLVLLVPALQPDTALLAGLRQQGCTLALR
-418 SAACWGPCWPGC
+418 DIGSATPAQLAAGWPVRYWLPQDDEHGELLQ
-430 CKRTRRSMPM
+430 PL
-440 GGRCCSRSTTRPS
+440 
-453 WPMSWPI
+453 
-460 CRMHH
+460 
-465 ARRGCCWCRR
+465 ARRLGLV
-475 CSRMQPCWRDCGSKV
+475 QLQV
-490 APWRSETLA
+490 LA
-499 APPRPSWRPAGLSVT
+499 GGEA
-514 GCQMTRS
+514 
-521 TVSCCSRWPGDWGW
+521 
-535 CSCRCWRAVRQGSW
+535 RQLA
-549 PEHKERY
+549 

>member
-54 QRFLYDLQL
+54 QRFLADLRL
-63 YRAGR
+63 YRVGQVE
-68 LGMETLSLDYDLL
+68 METLSLDYDLL

-95 EARQRHGLGK
+95 EARERHGLGR

-112 QIKQLEPQ
+112 QIKRLEPQ
-120 MEAGALREGA
+120 MAAGELREGA
-130 ELARLQEA
+130 QLARLQEE
-138 IASQTHLIEQIG
+138 IASQTRLIEQIG
-150 DQILSGQ
+150 NQILSGQ

-270 AYRLGGDEFAVVLTS
+270 AYRLGGDEFAVVLTT
-285 ADGALETRIHEL
+285 ADGTLEARIHQL
-297 VSLLHFEFVTRECSF
+297 MSLLHFEFVTRECSF
-312 DLACRLGVAKAQ
+312 ELACRLGVARAQ

-344 SQEGDICWF
+344 SQEGDISWF
-353 EPAMLQ
+353 APAMLQ
-359 QLQLSQHQLHQL
+359 QLQLTQHQLHQL

-388 GLTDGQ
+388 AMTDEQ
-394 GNDMWQMTLYWRE
+394 GNGLWQLALYWQE
-407 QGRPVPCAGCR
+407 QSTPCQMRWLQECGVLGPVLARLLQAHETLRGDGRVLLIPLDNQAQLAQVLACLPGASRTPLVLLVPALQPDTALLAELRQQGCTLALRDIGSATPAQLAAGWPVRYWLPQDDEHGELLQ
-418 SAACWGPCWPGC
+418 PL
-430 CKRTRRSMPM
+430 
-440 GGRCCSRSTTRPS
+440 
-453 WPMSWPI
+453 
-460 CRMHH
+460 
-465 ARRGCCWCRR
+465 ARRLGLV
-475 CSRMQPCWRDCGSKV
+475 QLQV
-490 APWRSETLA
+490 LA
-499 APPRPSWRPAGLSVT
+499 GGEA
-514 GCQMTRS
+514 
-521 TVSCCSRWPGDWGW
+521 
-535 CSCRCWRAVRQGSW
+535 RQLA
-549 PEHKERY
+549 

>member
-54 QRFLYDLQL
+54 QRFLADLRL
-63 YRAGR
+63 YRVGQVE
-68 LGMETLSLDYDLL
+68 METLSLDYDLL

-95 EARQRHGLGK
+95 EARERHGLGK

-112 QIKQLEPQ
+112 QIKRLEPQ
-120 MEAGALREGA
+120 MAAGERREGA
-130 ELARLQEA
+130 QLARLQEE
-138 IASQTHLIEQIG
+138 IASQTRLIEQIG
-150 DQILSGQ
+150 NQILSGQ

-258 VADKLQQAHGSH
+258 VAEKLQQAHGSH
-270 AYRLGGDEFAVVLTS
+270 AYRLGGDEFAVVLTT
-285 ADGALETRIHEL
+285 ADGTLEARIHQL
-297 VSLLHFEFVTRECSF
+297 MSLLHFEFVTRECSF
-312 DLACRLGVAKAQ
+312 ELACRLGVARAQ

-344 SQEGDICWF
+344 SQEGDISWF
-353 EPAMLQ
+353 APAMLQ
-359 QLQLSQHQLHQL
+359 QLQLTQHQLHQL

-388 GLTDGQ
+388 AMADEQ
-394 GNDMWQMTLYWRE
+394 GNGLWQLALYWQEHGTPCPMRWLQE
-407 QGRPVPCAGCR
+407 CGVLGPVLARLLQAHETLRGDGRAMLVPLDNQAQLAQVLACLPGTFRTPLVLLVPALQPDAALLAGLRQQGCTLALRDIGSATPAQLAAGWPVRYWLPQDDEHGELLQ
-418 SAACWGPCWPGC
+418 PL
-430 CKRTRRSMPM
+430 
-440 GGRCCSRSTTRPS
+440 
-453 WPMSWPI
+453 
-460 CRMHH
+460 
-465 ARRGCCWCRR
+465 ARRLG
-475 CSRMQPCWRDCGSKV
+475 
-490 APWRSETLA
+490 LA
-499 APPRPSWRPAGLSVT
+499 HLQVQAG
-514 GCQMTRS
+514 GE
-521 TVSCCSRWPGDWGW
+521 
-535 CSCRCWRAVRQGSW
+535 ARQLA
-549 PEHKERY
+549 

>member
-68 LGMETLSLDYDLL
+68 LTMETLSLDYDLL

-130 ELARLQEA
+130 ELARLQET
-138 IASQTHLIEQIG
+138 IASQTRLIEQIG

-258 VADKLQQAHGSH
+258 VADKLQQAHGGH
-270 AYRLGGDEFAVVLTS
+270 AYRLGGDEFAVVLTR

-371 RDWLAGREPAP
+371 RGWLAGREPAP

-394 GNDMWQMTLYWRE
+394 GNDLWQMTLYWRE
-407 QGRPVPCAGCR
+407 QGAPCPMRWLQECGVLGPVLARLLQAHEAQHGDGRALLLPLDNQAQLAHVVAYLPGASRTPRVLLVPALLPDAALLAGLRQQGCTLALR
-418 SAACWGPCWPGC
+418 EIGSATPAQLAAGWPV
-430 CKRTRRSMPM
+430 RYWLPDDAEHSELLQPL
-440 GGRCCSRSTTRPS
+440 
-453 WPMSWPI
+453 
-460 CRMHH
+460 
-465 ARRGCCWCRR
+465 ARRLGLV
-475 CSRMQPCWRDCGSKV
+475 QLQV
-490 APWRSETLA
+490 LA
-499 APPRPSWRPAGLSVT
+499 GGEA
-514 GCQMTRS
+514 
-521 TVSCCSRWPGDWGW
+521 
-535 CSCRCWRAVRQGSW
+535 RQLA
-549 PEHKERY
+549 

>member
-54 QRFLYDLQL
+54 QRFLADLRL
-63 YRAGR
+63 YRVGQVE
-68 LGMETLSLDYDLL
+68 METLSLDYDLL

-95 EARQRHGLGK
+95 EARERYGLGK

-112 QIKQLEPQ
+112 QIKRLEPQ
-120 MEAGALREGA
+120 MAAGELRDWA
-130 ELARLQEA
+130 QLARLQEE
-138 IASQTHLIEQIG
+138 IASQTRLIEQIG
-150 DQILSGQ
+150 NQILSGQ

-222 ALHAGEASALVVLDL
+222 ALQAGEASALVVLDL

-270 AYRLGGDEFAVVLTS
+270 AYRLGGDEFAVVLTT
-285 ADGALETRIHEL
+285 ADGTLEARIHQL
-297 VSLLHFEFVTRECSF
+297 MSLLHFEFVTRECSF
-312 DLACRLGVAKAQ
+312 ELACRLGVARAQ

-344 SQEGDICWF
+344 SQEGDISWF
-353 EPAMLQ
+353 APAMLQ
-359 QLQLSQHQLHQL
+359 QLQLTQHQLHQL

-388 GLTDGQ
+388 AMADEQ
-394 GNDMWQMTLYWRE
+394 GNVLWQLALYWQE
-407 QGRPVPCAGCR
+407 QGTPCPMRWLQECGVLGPVLARLLQAHETLRGDGRALLVPLDNQAQLAQVLACLPGASRTPLVLLVPALQPDTALLAGLRQQGCTLALR
-418 SAACWGPCWPGC
+418 DIGSATPAQLAAGWPVRYWLPQDDEHGELLQ
-430 CKRTRRSMPM
+430 PL
-440 GGRCCSRSTTRPS
+440 
-453 WPMSWPI
+453 
-460 CRMHH
+460 
-465 ARRGCCWCRR
+465 ARRLGLV
-475 CSRMQPCWRDCGSKV
+475 QLQV
-490 APWRSETLA
+490 LA
-499 APPRPSWRPAGLSVT
+499 DGEA
-514 GCQMTRS
+514 
-521 TVSCCSRWPGDWGW
+521 
-535 CSCRCWRAVRQGSW
+535 RQLA
-549 PEHKERY
+549 

>member
-54 QRFLYDLQL
+54 QRFLADLRL
-63 YRAGR
+63 YRVGQVE
-68 LGMETLSLDYDLL
+68 METLSLDYDLL

-95 EARQRHGLGK
+95 EARERHGLGR

-112 QIKQLEPQ
+112 QIKRLEPQ
-120 MEAGALREGA
+120 MAAGELREGA
-130 ELARLQEA
+130 QLARLQEA
-138 IASQTHLIEQIG
+138 IASQTRLIEQIG
-150 DQILSGQ
+150 NQILSGQ

-222 ALHAGEASALVVLDL
+222 ALYAGEVSALVVLDL

-270 AYRLGGDEFAVVLTS
+270 AYRLGGDEFAVVLTT
-285 ADGALETRIHEL
+285 ADGTLEARIHQL
-297 VSLLHFEFVTRECSF
+297 MNLLHFEFVTRECSF
-312 DLACRLGVAKAQ
+312 ELACRLGVARAQ

-344 SQEGDICWF
+344 SQEGDISWF
-353 EPAMLQ
+353 APAMLQ
-359 QLQLSQHQLHQL
+359 QLQLTQHQLHQL

-388 GLTDGQ
+388 AMTDEQ
-394 GNDMWQMTLYWRE
+394 GNGLWQLALYWQE
-407 QGRPVPCAGCR
+407 QGTPCPMRWLQECGVLGPVLARLLQAHETLRGDGRALLVPLDNQAQLAQVLACLPGTSRTPLVLLVPALQPDTALLAGLRQQGCTLALR
-418 SAACWGPCWPGC
+418 DIGSATPAQLAAGWPVRYWLPQDDEHGELLQ
-430 CKRTRRSMPM
+430 PL
-440 GGRCCSRSTTRPS
+440 
-453 WPMSWPI
+453 
-460 CRMHH
+460 
-465 ARRGCCWCRR
+465 ARRLGLV
-475 CSRMQPCWRDCGSKV
+475 QLQV
-490 APWRSETLA
+490 LA
-499 APPRPSWRPAGLSVT
+499 GGEA
-514 GCQMTRS
+514 
-521 TVSCCSRWPGDWGW
+521 
-535 CSCRCWRAVRQGSW
+535 RQLA
-549 PEHKERY
+549 

>member
-54 QRFLYDLQL
+54 QRFLADLRL
-63 YRAGR
+63 YRVGQVE
-68 LGMETLSLDYDLL
+68 METLSLDYDLL

-95 EARQRHGLGK
+95 EARERHGLGR

-112 QIKQLEPQ
+112 QIKRLEPQ
-120 MEAGALREGA
+120 MAAGELREGA
-130 ELARLQEA
+130 QLARLQEE
-138 IASQTHLIEQIG
+138 IASQTRLIEQIG
-150 DQILSGQ
+150 NQILSGQ

-175 WQLILLLTGGALV
+175 WQLILLLTGSALV

-270 AYRLGGDEFAVVLTS
+270 AYRLGGDEFAVVLTT
-285 ADGALETRIHEL
+285 ADGTLEAHIHQL
-297 VSLLHFEFVTRECSF
+297 MSLLHFEFVTRECSF
-312 DLACRLGVAKAQ
+312 ELACRLGVARAQ
-324 QQDAGRL
+324 LQDAGRL

-359 QLQLSQHQLHQL
+359 QLQLTQHQLHQL
-371 RDWLAGREPAP
+371 RGWLAGREPAP

-388 GLTDGQ
+388 AMTDEQ
-394 GNDMWQMTLYWRE
+394 GNGLWQLTLYWQE
-407 QGRPVPCAGCR
+407 QGTSCPMRWLQECGVLGPVLARLLQAHETLRGDGRALLVPLDNLAQLAQVLACLPGTSRTPLVLLVPALQPDTALLAGLRQQGCTLALR
-418 SAACWGPCWPGC
+418 DIGSATPAQLAAGWPVRYWLPQDDEHGELLQ
-430 CKRTRRSMPM
+430 PL
-440 GGRCCSRSTTRPS
+440 
-453 WPMSWPI
+453 
-460 CRMHH
+460 
-465 ARRGCCWCRR
+465 ARRLGLV
-475 CSRMQPCWRDCGSKV
+475 QLQVLVGSE
-490 APWRSETLA
+490 ARQLA
-499 APPRPSWRPAGLSVT
+499 
-514 GCQMTRS
+514 
-521 TVSCCSRWPGDWGW
+521 
-535 CSCRCWRAVRQGSW
+535 
-549 PEHKERY
+549 

>member
-54 QRFLYDLQL
+54 QRFLADLRL
-63 YRAGR
+63 YRVGQVE
-68 LGMETLSLDYDLL
+68 METLSLDYDLL

-95 EARQRHGLGK
+95 EARERHGLGR

-112 QIKQLEPQ
+112 QIKRLEPQ
-120 MEAGALREGA
+120 MAAGELREGA
-130 ELARLQEA
+130 QLARLQEE
-138 IASQTHLIEQIG
+138 IASQTRLIEQIG
-150 DQILSGQ
+150 NQILSGQ

-270 AYRLGGDEFAVVLTS
+270 AYRLGGDEFAVVLTT
-285 ADGALETRIHEL
+285 ADGTLEARIHQL
-297 VSLLHFEFVTRECSF
+297 MSLLHFEFVTRECSF
-312 DLACRLGVAKAQ
+312 ELACRLGVARAQ
-324 QQDAGRL
+324 QQDAGQL

-344 SQEGDICWF
+344 SQEGDISWF
-353 EPAMLQ
+353 APAMLQ
-359 QLQLSQHQLHQL
+359 QLQLTQHQLHQL

-388 GLTDGQ
+388 AMTDEQ
-394 GNDMWQMTLYWRE
+394 GNGLWQLALYWQE
-407 QGRPVPCAGCR
+407 QGTPCPMRWLQECGVLGPVLARLLQAHETLRGDGRVLLLPLDNQAQLAQVLACLPGASRTPLVLLVPALQPDTALLAGLRQQGCTLALR
-418 SAACWGPCWPGC
+418 DIGSATPAQLAAGWPVRYWLPRDDEHGELLQ
-430 CKRTRRSMPM
+430 PL
-440 GGRCCSRSTTRPS
+440 
-453 WPMSWPI
+453 
-460 CRMHH
+460 
-465 ARRGCCWCRR
+465 ARRLRLV
-475 CSRMQPCWRDCGSKV
+475 QLQELAGSE
-490 APWRSETLA
+490 ARQLA
-499 APPRPSWRPAGLSVT
+499 
-514 GCQMTRS
+514 
-521 TVSCCSRWPGDWGW
+521 
-535 CSCRCWRAVRQGSW
+535 
-549 PEHKERY
+549 

>member
-68 LGMETLSLDYDLL
+68 LTMETLSLDYDLL
-81 WNRLDIFLISSETA
+81 WNRLDIFLVSSETA

-130 ELARLQEA
+130 ELARLQDA

-258 VADKLQQAHGSH
+258 VADKLQQVHGGH

-359 QLQLSQHQLHQL
+359 QLQLSQQQLHQL
-371 RDWLAGREPAP
+371 RGWLAGREPAP

-388 GLTDGQ
+388 GVTDGQ
-394 GNDMWQMTLYWRE
+394 GNDLWQMTLYWRE
-407 QGRPVPCAGCR
+407 QGAPCPMRWLQECGVLGPVLARLLQAHEAQHADGRALLLPLDNQAQLAHVVAYLPDASR
-418 SAACWGPCWPGC
+418 TPRVLLVPALQPDAA
-430 CKRTRRSMPM
+430 
-440 GGRCCSRSTTRPS
+440 
-453 WPMSWPI
+453 
-460 CRMHH
+460 
-465 ARRGCCWCRR
+465 
-475 CSRMQPCWRDCGSKV
+475 
-490 APWRSETLA
+490 LL
-499 APPRPSWRPAGLSVT
+499 AGLRQQ
-514 GCQMTRS
+514 GCSLALRDIGSATPAQL
-521 TVSCCSRWPGDWGW
+521 VAGWPVRYWLPDDAEH
-535 CSCRCWRAVRQGSW
+535 SELLQPLAWRLGLVQLQVLAGSEARQLA
-549 PEHKERY
+549 

>member
-54 QRFLYDLQL
+54 QRFLADLRL
-63 YRAGR
+63 YRVGQVE
-68 LGMETLSLDYDLL
+68 METLSLDYDLL

-95 EARQRHGLGK
+95 EARERHGLGR

-112 QIKQLEPQ
+112 QIKRLEPQ
-120 MEAGALREGA
+120 MAAGELREGA
-130 ELARLQEA
+130 QLARLQEA
-138 IASQTHLIEQIG
+138 IASQTRLIEQIG
-150 DQILSGQ
+150 NQILSGQ

-258 VADKLQQAHGSH
+258 VADKLQQAHGGH
-270 AYRLGGDEFAVVLTS
+270 AYRLGGDEFAVVLTT
-285 ADGALETRIHEL
+285 ADGTLEARIHQL
-297 VSLLHFEFVTRECSF
+297 MSLLHFEFVTRECSF
-312 DLACRLGVAKAQ
+312 ELACRLGVVRVQ

-344 SQEGDICWF
+344 SQEGDISWF
-353 EPAMLQ
+353 APAMQQ
-359 QLQLSQHQLHQL
+359 QLQLTQHQLHQL

-394 GNDMWQMTLYWRE
+394 GNGLWQLMLYWQE
-407 QGRPVPCAGCR
+407 QGTPCPMRWLQECGVLGPVLARLLQAHETLRGDGRVLLIPLDNQAQLAQVLTCLPGASRTPRVLLVPALQPDTALLAGLRQQGCTLALR
-418 SAACWGPCWPGC
+418 DIGSATPAQLAAGWPVRYWLPQDDEHGELLQ
-430 CKRTRRSMPM
+430 PL
-440 GGRCCSRSTTRPS
+440 
-453 WPMSWPI
+453 
-460 CRMHH
+460 
-465 ARRGCCWCRR
+465 ARRLGLVQLR
-475 CSRMQPCWRDCGSKV
+475 V
-490 APWRSETLA
+490 LA
-499 APPRPSWRPAGLSVT
+499 GGEA
-514 GCQMTRS
+514 
-521 TVSCCSRWPGDWGW
+521 
-535 CSCRCWRAVRQGSW
+535 RQLA
-549 PEHKERY
+549 

>member
-54 QRFLYDLQL
+54 QRFLADLRL
-63 YRAGR
+63 YRVGQVE
-68 LGMETLSLDYDLL
+68 METLSLDYDLL

-95 EARQRHGLGK
+95 EARERHGLGR

-112 QIKQLEPQ
+112 QIKRLEPQ
-120 MEAGALREGA
+120 MAAGELREGA
-130 ELARLQEA
+130 QLARLQEE
-138 IASQTHLIEQIG
+138 IASQTRLIEQIG
-150 DQILSGQ
+150 NQILSGQ

-222 ALHAGEASALVVLDL
+222 ALHAGEVSALVVLDL

-270 AYRLGGDEFAVVLTS
+270 AYRLGGDEFAVVLTT
-285 ADGALETRIHEL
+285 ADGTLEARIHQL
-297 VSLLHFEFVTRECSF
+297 MSLLHFEFVTRECSF
-312 DLACRLGVAKAQ
+312 ELACRLGVARAQ

-344 SQEGDICWF
+344 SQEGDISWF
-353 EPAMLQ
+353 APAMLQ
-359 QLQLSQHQLHQL
+359 QLQLTQHQLHQL
-371 RDWLAGREPAP
+371 RDWLAGRDPAP

-388 GLTDGQ
+388 AMTDEQ
-394 GNDMWQMTLYWRE
+394 GNGLWQLALYWQEHGTPCHMCWLQECGVLGPVLARLLQAHE
-407 QGRPVPCAGCR
+407 ALRGDGRALLLPLDNQAQLAQVMACLPGTSRTPLVLLVPALQPDTALLAGLRQQGCTLALRDIGSATPAQLAAGWPVRYWLPQDDEHGELLQ
-418 SAACWGPCWPGC
+418 PL
-430 CKRTRRSMPM
+430 
-440 GGRCCSRSTTRPS
+440 
-453 WPMSWPI
+453 
-460 CRMHH
+460 
-465 ARRGCCWCRR
+465 ARRLGLV
-475 CSRMQPCWRDCGSKV
+475 QLQVLAGSE
-490 APWRSETLA
+490 ARQLA
-499 APPRPSWRPAGLSVT
+499 
-514 GCQMTRS
+514 
-521 TVSCCSRWPGDWGW
+521 
-535 CSCRCWRAVRQGSW
+535 
-549 PEHKERY
+549 

>member
-54 QRFLYDLQL
+54 QRFLADLRL
-63 YRAGR
+63 YRVGQVE
-68 LGMETLSLDYDLL
+68 METLSLDYDLL

-95 EARQRHGLGK
+95 EARERHGLGR

-112 QIKQLEPQ
+112 QIKRLEPQ
-120 MEAGALREGA
+120 MAAGELREGA
-130 ELARLQEA
+130 QLARLQEE
-138 IASQTHLIEQIG
+138 IASQTRLIEQIG
-150 DQILSGQ
+150 NQILSGQ

-258 VADKLQQAHGSH
+258 VADKLQQAHGGH
-270 AYRLGGDEFAVVLTS
+270 AYRLGGDEFAVVLTT
-285 ADGALETRIHEL
+285 ADGTLEARIHQL
-297 VSLLHFEFVTRECSF
+297 MSLLHFEFVTRECSF
-312 DLACRLGVAKAQ
+312 ELACRLGVARAQ

-344 SQEGDICWF
+344 SQEGDISWF
-353 EPAMLQ
+353 APAMQQ
-359 QLQLSQHQLHQL
+359 QLQLTQHQLHQL

-388 GLTDGQ
+388 AMADEQ
-394 GNDMWQMTLYWRE
+394 GNVLWQLALYWQE
-407 QGRPVPCAGCR
+407 QGTSCPMRWLQECGVLGPVLARLLQAHETLRGDGRALLVPLDNQAQLAQVLACLPGTSRTPLVLLVPVLQPDTALLAGLRQQGCTLALR
-418 SAACWGPCWPGC
+418 DIGSATPAQLAAGWPVRYWLPQDDEHGELLQ
-430 CKRTRRSMPM
+430 PL
-440 GGRCCSRSTTRPS
+440 
-453 WPMSWPI
+453 
-460 CRMHH
+460 
-465 ARRGCCWCRR
+465 ARRLGLV
-475 CSRMQPCWRDCGSKV
+475 QLQV
-490 APWRSETLA
+490 LA
-499 APPRPSWRPAGLSVT
+499 GGEA
-514 GCQMTRS
+514 
-521 TVSCCSRWPGDWGW
+521 
-535 CSCRCWRAVRQGSW
+535 RQLA
-549 PEHKERY
+549 

>member
-54 QRFLYDLQL
+54 QRFLADLRL
-63 YRAGR
+63 YRVGQVE
-68 LGMETLSLDYDLL
+68 METLSLDYDLL

-95 EARQRHGLGK
+95 EARERHGLGR

-112 QIKQLEPQ
+112 QIKRLEPQ
-120 MEAGALREGA
+120 MAAGELREGA
-130 ELARLQEA
+130 QLARLQEA
-138 IASQTHLIEQIG
+138 IASQTRLIEQIG
-150 DQILSGQ
+150 NQILSGQ

-270 AYRLGGDEFAVVLTS
+270 AYRLGGDEFAVVLTT
-285 ADGALETRIHEL
+285 ADGTLEARIHQL
-297 VSLLHFEFVTRECSF
+297 MSLLHFEFVTRECSF
-312 DLACRLGVAKAQ
+312 ELACRLGVARAQ

-344 SQEGDICWF
+344 SQEGDISWF
-353 EPAMLQ
+353 APAMQQ
-359 QLQLSQHQLHQL
+359 QLQLTQHQLHRL

-388 GLTDGQ
+388 AMADEQGSGL
-394 GNDMWQMTLYWRE
+394 WQLALYWQE
-407 QGRPVPCAGCR
+407 QGTSCPMRWLQECGVLGPVLARLLQAHETLRGDGRALLVPLDNQAQLAQVLACLPGTSRTPLVLLVPALQPDAALLAGLRQQGCTLALRDIGCATPAQL
-418 SAACWGPCWPGC
+418 AAGWPVRYWLPQDDEHGELLQ
-430 CKRTRRSMPM
+430 PL
-440 GGRCCSRSTTRPS
+440 
-453 WPMSWPI
+453 
-460 CRMHH
+460 
-465 ARRGCCWCRR
+465 ARRLGLV
-475 CSRMQPCWRDCGSKV
+475 QLQVLAGSE
-490 APWRSETLA
+490 ARQLA
-499 APPRPSWRPAGLSVT
+499 
-514 GCQMTRS
+514 
-521 TVSCCSRWPGDWGW
+521 
-535 CSCRCWRAVRQGSW
+535 
-549 PEHKERY
+549 

>member
-54 QRFLYDLQL
+54 QRFLADLRL
-63 YRAGR
+63 YRVGQVE
-68 LGMETLSLDYDLL
+68 METLSLDYDLL

-95 EARQRHGLGK
+95 EARERHGLGR

-112 QIKQLEPQ
+112 QIKRLEPQ
-120 MEAGALREGA
+120 MAAGELREGA
-130 ELARLQEA
+130 QLARLQEE
-138 IASQTHLIEQIG
+138 IASQTRLIEQIG
-150 DQILSGQ
+150 NQILSGQ

-258 VADKLQQAHGSH
+258 VADKLQQAHGGH
-270 AYRLGGDEFAVVLTS
+270 AYRLGGDEFAVVLTT
-285 ADGALETRIHEL
+285 ADGTLEARIHQL
-297 VSLLHFEFVTRECSF
+297 MSLLHFEFVTRECSF
-312 DLACRLGVAKAQ
+312 ELACRLGVARAQ

-344 SQEGDICWF
+344 SQEGDISWF
-353 EPAMLQ
+353 APAMLQ
-359 QLQLSQHQLHQL
+359 QLQLTQHQLHQL
-371 RDWLAGREPAP
+371 RDWLAGCEPAP

-388 GLTDGQ
+388 AMADEQ
-394 GNDMWQMTLYWRE
+394 GNGLWQLALYWQE
-407 QGRPVPCAGCR
+407 QGTSCPMRWLQECGVLGPVLARLLQAHETLRGDGRALLVPLDNQAQLTQVLACLPGTFRTPLVLLVPALQPDAALLAGLRQQGCPLALR
-418 SAACWGPCWPGC
+418 DIGSATPAQLAAGWPVRYWLPQNDEHGELLQ
-430 CKRTRRSMPM
+430 PL
-440 GGRCCSRSTTRPS
+440 
-453 WPMSWPI
+453 
-460 CRMHH
+460 
-465 ARRGCCWCRR
+465 ARRLGLV
-475 CSRMQPCWRDCGSKV
+475 QLQVLAGSE
-490 APWRSETLA
+490 ARQLA
-499 APPRPSWRPAGLSVT
+499 
-514 GCQMTRS
+514 
-521 TVSCCSRWPGDWGW
+521 
-535 CSCRCWRAVRQGSW
+535 
-549 PEHKERY
+549 

>member
-20 SSGSSLYLQHRQEQ
+20 SSGSSLYLQNRQEQ

-54 QRFLYDLQL
+54 QRFLADLRL
-63 YRAGR
+63 YRVGQVE
-68 LGMETLSLDYDLL
+68 METLSLDYDLL

-95 EARQRHGLGK
+95 EARERHGLGR

-112 QIKQLEPQ
+112 QIKRLEPQ
-120 MEAGALREGA
+120 MAAGALREGA
-130 ELARLQEA
+130 QLARLQEE
-138 IASQTHLIEQIG
+138 IASQTRLIEQIG
-150 DQILSGQ
+150 NQILSGQ

-285 ADGALETRIHEL
+285 ADSALETRIHEL

-312 DLACRLGVAKAQ
+312 DLACRLGVARAQ

-344 SQEGDICWF
+344 SQEGDISWF
-353 EPAMLQ
+353 APAMLQ
-359 QLQLSQHQLHQL
+359 QLQLTQHQLHQL
-371 RDWLAGREPAP
+371 RDWLAGREPAL

-388 GLTDGQ
+388 AMADGQ
-394 GNDMWQMTLYWRE
+394 GNEMWQLALEWRE
-407 QGRPVPCAGCR
+407 QGVPCHMRWLQECGVLGHVLARVLQAHEAKYGDGRVLLIPLDNQAQLAQVLACLPGTSRTPLVLLVPALQPDTALLAGLRQQGCTLALR
-418 SAACWGPCWPGC
+418 DIGSATPAQLAAGWPVRYWLPQDDEHGELLQ
-430 CKRTRRSMPM
+430 PL
-440 GGRCCSRSTTRPS
+440 
-453 WPMSWPI
+453 
-460 CRMHH
+460 
-465 ARRGCCWCRR
+465 ARRLGLV
-475 CSRMQPCWRDCGSKV
+475 QLQV
-490 APWRSETLA
+490 LA
-499 APPRPSWRPAGLSVT
+499 GGEA
-514 GCQMTRS
+514 
-521 TVSCCSRWPGDWGW
+521 
-535 CSCRCWRAVRQGSW
+535 RQLA
-549 PEHKERY
+549 

>member
-1 MGLSRHKLLLVAV
+1 MGLSRQNLLLVAV

-20 SSGSSLYLQHRQEQ
+20 SSGSSLYLQYRQEQ
-34 LVDTFYRNIHWNISQ
+34 LVDTFYRNVHWNISQ

-68 LGMETLSLDYDLL
+68 LSMETLSLDYDLL

-95 EARQRHGLGK
+95 EMRQRHGLGK
-105 ALAGLFE
+105 VLATLFE

-138 IASQTHLIEQIG
+138 IASQTRLIEQIG

-157 ERERSV
+157 EREHSV
-163 SQIRSSLFWLQI
+163 SQIRNSLFWLQI

-200 LALLDPLTRLGNRR
+200 LALLDPLTQLGNRR

-222 ALHAGEASALVVLDL
+222 ALHAGEVSALVVLDL

-250 VGDRLLQT
+250 VGDRLLQM
-258 VADKLQQAHGSH
+258 VANKLQQAHGSH
-270 AYRLGGDEFAVVLTS
+270 AYRLGGDEFAVVLTK
-285 ADGALETRIHEL
+285 ADDALETAIHEL
-297 VSLLHFEFVTRECSF
+297 VDLLHFEFVTRECSF

-324 QQDAGRL
+324 QQDAARL

-344 SQEGDICWF
+344 SQEGAISWF

-359 QLQLSQHQLHQL
+359 QLQLNQQQLHQL
-371 RDWLAGREPAP
+371 REWLAGRELAP
-382 LRVALQ
+382 LQVALQ
-388 GLTDGQ
+388 ALTDGQ
-394 GNDMWQMTLYWRE
+394 GNEMWQLALEWRE
-407 QGRPVPCAGCR
+407 QGVPCHMRWLQECGVLGPVLARVLQAHEAQYADGRAQLVPLDNQAQLTHLLAYLPGASCTPLVLLVPTLQPDGVLLAGLR
-418 SAACWGPCWPGC
+418 QQGC
-430 CKRTRRSMPM
+430 TLALREI
-440 GGRCCSRSTTRPS
+440 GSTTS
-453 WPMSWPI
+453 
-460 CRMHH
+460 
-465 ARRGCCWCRR
+465 A
-475 CSRMQPCWRDCGSKV
+475 Q
-490 APWRSETLA
+490 LA
-499 APPRPSWRPAGLSVT
+499 AGWPVRYWLPQGDDDGELLQPLAGRLGLVPL
-514 GCQMTRS
+514 QVLAARETRS
-521 TVSCCSRWPGDWGW
+521 L
-535 CSCRCWRAVRQGSW
+535 A
-549 PEHKERY
+549 

>member
-54 QRFLYDLQL
+54 QRFLADLRL
-63 YRAGR
+63 YRVGQVE
-68 LGMETLSLDYDLL
+68 METLSLDYDLL

-95 EARQRHGLGK
+95 EARERHGLGK

-112 QIKQLEPQ
+112 QIKRLEPQ
-120 MEAGALREGA
+120 MAAGELREGA
-130 ELARLQEA
+130 QLARLQEA
-138 IASQTHLIEQIG
+138 IASQTRLIEQIG
-150 DQILSGQ
+150 NQILSGQ

-270 AYRLGGDEFAVVLTS
+270 AYRLGGDEFAVVLTT
-285 ADGALETRIHEL
+285 ADGTLEARIHQL
-297 VSLLHFEFVTRECSF
+297 MSLLHFEFVTRECSF
-312 DLACRLGVAKAQ
+312 ELACRLGVARAQ

-344 SQEGDICWF
+344 SQEGDISWF
-353 EPAMLQ
+353 APAMLQ
-359 QLQLSQHQLHQL
+359 QLQLTQHQLHQL

-388 GLTDGQ
+388 AMTDEQ
-394 GNDMWQMTLYWRE
+394 GNGLWQLALYWQE
-407 QGRPVPCAGCR
+407 QGTPCPMRWLQECGVLGPVLARLLRAHETLRGDGRALLVPLDNQAQLAQVLACLPGASRTPLVLLVPVLQPDTALLAGLRQQGCTLALR
-418 SAACWGPCWPGC
+418 DIGSATPAQLAAGWPVRYWLPRDDEHGELLQ
-430 CKRTRRSMPM
+430 PL
-440 GGRCCSRSTTRPS
+440 
-453 WPMSWPI
+453 
-460 CRMHH
+460 
-465 ARRGCCWCRR
+465 ARRLRLV
-475 CSRMQPCWRDCGSKV
+475 QLQELAGSE
-490 APWRSETLA
+490 ARQLA
-499 APPRPSWRPAGLSVT
+499 
-514 GCQMTRS
+514 
-521 TVSCCSRWPGDWGW
+521 
-535 CSCRCWRAVRQGSW
+535 
-549 PEHKERY
+549 

>member
-54 QRFLYDLQL
+54 QRFLADLRL
-63 YRAGR
+63 YRVGQVE
-68 LGMETLSLDYDLL
+68 METLSLDYDLL

-95 EARQRHGLGK
+95 EARERHGLGK

-112 QIKQLEPQ
+112 QIKRLEPQ
-120 MEAGALREGA
+120 MAAGELREGA
-130 ELARLQEA
+130 QLARLQEA
-138 IASQTHLIEQIG
+138 IASQTRLIEQIG
-150 DQILSGQ
+150 NQILSGQ

-270 AYRLGGDEFAVVLTS
+270 AYRLGGDEFAVVLTT
-285 ADGALETRIHEL
+285 ADGTLEARIHQL
-297 VSLLHFEFVTRECSF
+297 MNLLHFEFVTRECSF
-312 DLACRLGVAKAQ
+312 ELACRLGVARAQ

-344 SQEGDICWF
+344 SQEGDISWF
-353 EPAMLQ
+353 APAMLQ
-359 QLQLSQHQLHQL
+359 QLQLTQHQLHQL

-388 GLTDGQ
+388 AMADEQ
-394 GNDMWQMTLYWRE
+394 GNVLWQLALYWQE
-407 QGRPVPCAGCR
+407 QGTPCPMRWLQECGVLGPVLARLLQAHETLHGDGRSLLVPLDNQAQLAQVLACLPGTSRTPLVLLVPALQPDTALLAGLRQQGCTLALR
-418 SAACWGPCWPGC
+418 DIGSATPAQLAAGWPVRYWLPQDDEHGELLQ
-430 CKRTRRSMPM
+430 PL
-440 GGRCCSRSTTRPS
+440 
-453 WPMSWPI
+453 
-460 CRMHH
+460 
-465 ARRGCCWCRR
+465 ARRLGLV
-475 CSRMQPCWRDCGSKV
+475 QLQV
-490 APWRSETLA
+490 LA
-499 APPRPSWRPAGLSVT
+499 GGEA
-514 GCQMTRS
+514 
-521 TVSCCSRWPGDWGW
+521 
-535 CSCRCWRAVRQGSW
+535 RQLA
-549 PEHKERY
+549 